1 MIAAAVAVTDPLQ
14 LSILERVD
22 IVLATRMLP
31 ADESAEWIA
40 AAQRALD
47 GVRQPSDRDIAFLAS
62 LLRFRGFA
70 VSDADAAAVFAGRP
84 GRLAPTTQEHRLLRG
99 LGEALRAI
107 RARAAEGSPPDGW
120 FLVELFRTMAVELPR
135 FRNNDLRRGPPW
147 DAILY
152 AHHAPAEEI
161 QHLLEHFDMAR
172 CFGDAP
178 VVFRPL
184 HPVRQALRILWRF
197 LQISPFP
204 DFNAVVGWL
213 GMNAWLQ
220 AKGFPLL
227 PAQAGDARWLVQ
239 FAGSPPPLRCP
250 MIEARMLDACSS
262 LASEGRPGG

>member
-1 MIAAAVAVTDPLQ
+1 MAVTDPLQ
-14 LSILERVD
+14 PSTLERVD
-22 IVLATRMLP
+22 LALASRMLP
-31 ADESAEWIA
+31 AEGSTEWIA

-47 GVRQPSDRDIAFLAS
+47 GVRQPGDSDIAFLAS

-70 VSDADAAAVFAGRP
+70 VSDEDAAAVFAGRP

-99 LGEALRAI
+99 LGEALRI
-107 RARAAEGSPPDGW
+107 VRTRADDGVPPDGW
-120 FLVELFRTMAVELPR
+120 FLVELFRTVAVELPR

-152 AHHAPAEEI
+152 AHHAPVDQI
-161 QHLLEHFDMAR
+161 QRLLDQFDVAR

-184 HPVRQALRILWRF
+184 HPVRQAFRLFWRF
-197 LQISPFP
+197 LQIAPFP
-204 DFNAVVGWL
+204 DFNAVIGWL

-227 PAQAGDARWLVQ
+227 PAQPSDARWLVQ

-250 MIEARMLDACSS
+250 PLEARMLAVC
-262 LASEGRPGG
+262 EGLGTRGVPKG